1 MTCKDLFKRLSAF
14 VLVLSICWLSG
25 CGTLFLAKNKDIS
38 LNSTPVG
45 ATVALDGEVIGVTP
59 MDVTL
64 PTDESHILSFIKD
77 GYQTVLCIVN
87 HQVSWVIVVL
97 DVVLGGLVAIVIDAV
112 TRGWYK
118 LDRDTCSVTLPQ
130 R

>member
-1 MTCKDLFKRLSAF
+1 MTRKDLLKRLSAF
-14 VLVLSICWLSG
+14 VLVLSLCWLSG

-64 PTDESHILSFIKD
+64 PTDDSYVLSFSMD
-77 GYQTVLCIVN
+77 GYQSVVCTVN
-87 HQVSWVIVVL
+87 RQVSGVIIVL
-97 DVVLGGLVAIVIDAV
+97 DVLGGLVPVVIDAI
-112 TRGWYK
+112 TGGWYK

-130 R
+130 Q